1 MHSETGE
8 IMASYNNKINVP
20 ARLDAILTWPVLL
33 YRYCKY
39 GYVFRRIYLGEGKWT
54 ILDQED
60 YYRLRHYKWVAY
72 GRGTSTYAFRFKFV
86 GPNKTTM
93 MPLHSEIMEP
103 KEGMFVDHKNCNSL
117 DNRRANLRYA
127 TRTENNRNRRK
138 KKNATSRFL
147 GVSIDKKTGRW
158 ISAIAYNK
166 KRMWLGRFD
175 SEVEAAHVYDKAAKK
190 YFGEFA
196 RLNFPQEDEKSQP
209 LFTRISKAWT
219 KLKQRQPFCSL
230 VF

>member
-1 MHSETGE
+1 MGETMIKHTVTIG
-8 IMASYNNKINVP
+8 IW
-20 ARLDAILTWPVLL
+20 LDFILALPVLAW
-33 YRYCKY
+33 RFAKF
-39 GYVFRRIYLGEGKWT
+39 GYMFRRIYLGEGKWT
-54 ILDQED
+54 ILDGQD
-60 YYRLRHYKWVAY
+60 YYRLRRYRWVAY
-72 GRGTSTYAFRFKFV
+72 GRGTSTYAFRYKFV

-93 MPLHSEIMEP
+93 MAMHSEIMEP
-103 KEGMFVDHKNCNSL
+103 KEGMFVDHKNCDSL

-138 KKNATSRFL
+138 KKNATSQFL
-147 GVSIDKKTGRW
+147 GVCIDKKTGRW

-166 KRMWLGRFD
+166 KRIWLGRFD

-209 LFTRISKAWT
+209 LFTRIGKTWAKFKKAIA
-219 KLKQRQPFCSL
+219 
-230 VF
+230 